1 VRASGKTPE
10 QWPAAALS
18 CKKETKRRQQK
29 KKKKKVQ
36 ARRSC
41 ANLPLCVS
49 LHFHDLG
56 PLFVKFVLPAIDAD
70 VDNPLEESSSGGE
83 RAFKG
88 RRKEIRQPSKNCQL
102 CAKVHRSAKHLG
114 LIFHCGCVKE
124 KFKKG
129 G

>member
-1 VRASGKTPE
+1 VASSCIILQKRNE
-10 QWPAAALS
+10 KKAA
-18 CKKETKRRQQK
+18 E

-83 RAFKG
+83 CAFKG